1 MVDGMLL
8 FSERCAEII
17 AENYEHF
24 DDSDY
29 DAMRSRVL

>member
-8 FSERCAEII
+8 FPERYAEII

-24 DDSDY
+24 DDRDY
-29 DAMRSRVL
+29 DTVRSRVL